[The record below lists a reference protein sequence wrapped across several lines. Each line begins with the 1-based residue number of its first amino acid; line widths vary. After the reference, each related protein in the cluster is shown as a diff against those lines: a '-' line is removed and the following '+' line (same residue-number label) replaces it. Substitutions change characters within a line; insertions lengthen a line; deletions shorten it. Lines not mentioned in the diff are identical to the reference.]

1 MTGVP
6 PNHANTAFHFHL
18 NPACFPIICPLE
30 LKAVIQVEERG
41 CDVPV
46 VAEAKVIRFFL
57 SIS

>member
-1 MTGVP
+1 MPTQ
-6 PNHANTAFHFHL
+6 HSISIL
-18 NPACFPIICPLE
+18 ILLSFPIICPLE
-30 LKAVIQVEERG
+30 LKAVTQVEERG